1 VKYNKTWVC
10 PMEQFSGSFRGL
22 DWTGYIYDE
31 CCKHHQESTK
41 QKGWLCVLSF
51 LQQYA
56 VSCHSFLKCI
66 VTGDDT
72 RVHHHTPQM
81 KCASMECKH
90 PGPLKMKKL
99 APSTKWQPSISF
111 SKGSFWWLQI
121 YKRWWCKDSCDMVVA
136 TAWHLRL

>member
-1 VKYNKTWVC
+1 
-10 PMEQFSGSFRGL
+10 MEEFSGSFRGL
-22 DWTGYIYDE
+22 DSTGYVHDG
-31 CCKHHQESTK
+31 CHKHHQESTK

-56 VSCHSFLKCI
+56 VSCHRFLKRI
-66 VTGDDT
+66 VTGDET

-99 APSTKWQPSISF
+99 APSTMWQPSLSC
-111 SKGSFWWLQI
+111 SKESFWWLQI
-121 YKRWWCKDSCDMVVA
+121 YKWRWHEDSSDMVVA
-136 TAWHLRL
+136 TAWHTLL